1 MSYSMKSLWCVHA
14 PWRGYDTFWDDFVCE
29 KMQTRSRSPT
39 GCSPVSPGLSAGLK
53 LLHWF
58 SFTYL
63 SGLNCENYAADFRI
77 LHCLPW
83 CTQHLCAVQCT
94 ALTAV
99 TFQWALKSRV
109 WTRHLVFF
117 TIALSTLASDFS
129 TCQLLQVSDQ
139 IISSLCVHMH
149 VYVCTGVC
157 VMCKCVLHTM
167 VHIWKSEDNLKQV
180 EPPWCQLQMQKR
192 LLLLWMPTVWQ
203 ILTHPHTP
211 HLSLR

>member
-1 MSYSMKSLWCVHA
+1 MTHIFISYLKVFKKLAEVTTFSWCFPSKLTMSHSMKSLWCVHA

-29 KMQTRSRSPT
+29 KMQTRSRSPA

-58 SFTYL
+58 S
-63 SGLNCENYAADFRI
+63 NCENYAADFRI
-77 LHCLPW
+77 LHCFPW
-83 CTQHLCAVQCT
+83 CTQHLRAVQCT

-117 TIALSTLASDFS
+117 TIALGALAFDFS

-139 IISSLCVHMH
+139 IILFF
-149 VYVCTGVC
+149 
-157 VMCKCVLHTM
+157 
-167 VHIWKSEDNLKQV
+167 IKSK
-180 EPPWCQLQMQKR
+180 
-192 LLLLWMPTVWQ
+192 
-203 ILTHPHTP
+203 I
-211 HLSLR
+211 